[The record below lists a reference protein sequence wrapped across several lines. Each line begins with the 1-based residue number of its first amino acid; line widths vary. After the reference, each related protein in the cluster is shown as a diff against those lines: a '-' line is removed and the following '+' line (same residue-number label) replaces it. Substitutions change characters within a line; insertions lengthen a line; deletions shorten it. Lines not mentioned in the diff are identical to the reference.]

1 MYKHGGDI
9 YNHVN
14 CIDFSANINL
24 LGMPVEVKEAI
35 QRSIS
40 SCEHYPDVE
49 MRRLKQ
55 SLANRENVGI
65 SNIICGNGAAEL
77 IFSVVMAIKPKK
89 ALIMAPGFYE
99 YEQALKFA
107 ECELVVYNL
116 QESDDFVLKE
126 KNQNEILHM
135 IDESFDIVFICN
147 PNNPTGVLTKKIFLE
162 KLALKCQDCNTV
174 LVVDECFLDF
184 VDEKQSYSV
193 SNLIERYNNLFV
205 LKAFTKIFAIPGI
218 RLGYAL
224 CSNKELLLKMKSG
237 LQPWNVSVPAQE
249 AGIAACSLSEFE
261 KQTRLVVNEERKFLV
276 NVLNKAGFKIYGSSA
291 NFIFFKANKDF
302 EEKMLRNNILV
313 RNCDNYRGLYEGFY
327 RIAVRTH
334 AENIQFQDA
343 LFDKQTY

>member
-24 LGMPVEVKEAI
+24 LGMPMKVKEAI

-55 SLANRENVGI
+55 SLADRENVGI

-77 IFSVVMAIKPKK
+77 IFSVVMTIKPKK
-89 ALIMAPGFYE
+89 ALIFAPGFYE
-99 YEQALKFA
+99 YEQALKFVG
-107 ECELVVYNL
+107 CELVIYRL
-116 QESDDFVLKE
+116 LESDDFVLKE
-126 KNQNEILHM
+126 NHQNEILQM
-135 IDESFDIVFICN
+135 IDESFDIVFVCN
-147 PNNPTGVLTKKIFLE
+147 PNNPTGVLTEKTFLE
-162 KLALKCQDCNTV
+162 KLALKCLSCKTV

-184 VDEKQSYSV
+184 IDEKQSYTV
-193 SNLIERYNNLFV
+193 TNLIERYNNLFV

-224 CSNKELLLKMKSG
+224 CSNEELLLKMKEG
-237 LQPWNVSVPAQE
+237 IQPWNVSVPAQE
-249 AGIAACSLSEFE
+249 AGIAACSLPEFE
-261 KQTRLVVNEERKFLV
+261 KQTRTVVNEEKRFLID
-276 NVLNKAGFKIYGSSA
+276 VLNKAGFKIYGSKA
-291 NFIFFKANKDF
+291 NYIFFKANKDF
-302 EEKMLRNNILV
+302 EEKMIRNNILV
-313 RNCDNYRGLYEGFY
+313 RNCANYRGLNEGFF

-334 AENIQFQDA
+334 EENIQLKAA
-343 LFDKQTY
+343 LLE